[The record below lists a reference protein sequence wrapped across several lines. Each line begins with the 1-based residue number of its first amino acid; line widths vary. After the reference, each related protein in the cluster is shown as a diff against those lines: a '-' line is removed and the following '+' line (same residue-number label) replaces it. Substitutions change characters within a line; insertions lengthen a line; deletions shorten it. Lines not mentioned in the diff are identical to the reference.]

1 MIKRLEVVFLI
12 IILVAVLVLANNWYE
27 DYLFKNSEISDEYK
41 ELIFSKEQEVLA
53 LMQENYGI
61 TFKVPLIVTDK
72 FKGRLYGLASYKNG
86 DIKIYLNK
94 KVMKESM
101 EYMLESVIA
110 HEYAH
115 ALMFKLGHYDFN
127 SDGHS
132 LKWKEACVNLGGK
145 NCEKYVN
152 SEDVVMGKMPF

>member
-1 MIKRLEVVFLI
+1 MIKRLEIVFLI
-12 IILVAVLVLANNWYE
+12 IIFIAVLVLANNWYE

-41 ELIFSKEQEVLA
+41 ELIFSKEQEVLG
-53 LMQENYGI
+53 LMQKNYGI

-72 FKGRLYGLASYKNG
+72 FKGRLYGMASYKNG

-115 ALMFKLGHYDFN
+115 ALMFKLGHYDSN
-127 SDGHS
+127 GDGHS
-132 LKWKEACVNLGGK
+132 SRWKEACVNLGGK